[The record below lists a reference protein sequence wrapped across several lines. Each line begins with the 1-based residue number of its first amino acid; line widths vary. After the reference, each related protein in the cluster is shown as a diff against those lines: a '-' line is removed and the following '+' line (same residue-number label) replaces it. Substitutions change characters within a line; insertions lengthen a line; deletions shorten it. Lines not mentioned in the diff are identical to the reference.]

1 MFLILTY
8 VDENRMPLVGLVN
21 HLVIIQTVVMCNL
34 TVLKFYHTRSSKV
47 VQQIQSEKQLTV
59 NFQTNFEFKKM
70 TRPKFHPQSVK
81 WFIIGSLNLEKS
93 F

>member
-1 MFLILTY
+1 
-8 VDENRMPLVGLVN
+8 MPLVGLVN

-59 NFQTNFEFKKM
+59 NLQTNFEFTQYIKQ
-70 TRPKFHPQSVK
+70 HCIQ
-81 WFIIGSLNLEKS
+81 FIIFVCEYISLGIL
-93 F
+93 